1 MINWD
6 FIAVVDI
13 KEKMSWSRKGS
24 IIKDTCCKFKY
35 SSLFLSSFH
44 SSIG

>member
-13 KEKMSWSRKGS
+13 KEKNELESER
-24 IIKDTCCKFKY
+24 IY
-35 SSLFLSSFH
+35 HQRYLLQV
-44 SSIG
+44 

>member
-13 KEKMSWSRKGS
+13 KEKNELESERIYHGRH
-24 IIKDTCCKFKY
+24 
-35 SSLFLSSFH
+35 LL
-44 SSIG
+44 